1 MSSEF
6 LIAFIS
12 HYGYLGL
19 YVILGISILGIPLPD
34 ETLMVFIGFLTYEGK
49 LNSILAVLF
58 AASGSITGITIAYF
72 LGRLFQQKVM
82 HHLKKHAGSERLEKA
97 FQWYHRHGGKL
108 LTIGYFIPGVRHL
121 SGYIAGLT
129 RLSYKSFAFFAYL
142 GAILWVSIWVI
153 IGRLLGSRWKM
164 LLPIIHRY
172 AFILGLM
179 AAFLVLT
186 FYFVYRYHQRLGD
199 WLYHQWQHLPERYM
213 SLGKRRLVVTIGGL
227 LFLVLFI
234 IFMGLIQDFAAYE
247 VGPSDNLVV
256 TWLANSS
263 PYFLVPLMQFVN
275 ALGTHLCIFIVLI
288 IAGGLLRFTTKRW
301 AHMVP
306 LALAWLGGTVIDS
319 LFRLI
324 FRGYSIRLFENLTP
338 FQAPSQGF
346 LIAALSFYAVLGYLI
361 GKNRKRKGQLFLVF
375 AEFFL
380 LTLLALSPIYLR
392 IHPPST
398 MVMSLTVSG
407 LLTLICLF
415 VYEFRF
421 SYLKKYL

>member
-1 MSSEF
+1 MSSAI
-6 LIAFIS
+6 LMSYVA

-19 YVILGISILGIPLPD
+19 YFILGISILGIPIPD

-49 LNSILAVLF
+49 LNPILAVLS

-82 HHLKKHAGSERLEKA
+82 HHLKKHAGSQRLEKA
-97 FQWYHRHGGKL
+97 FDWYHRHGGKL

-142 GAILWVSIWVI
+142 GAVIWVSVWVTV
-153 IGRLLGSRWKM
+153 GRLLGSRWET

-172 AFILGLM
+172 ALLLGVI
-179 AAFLVLT
+179 AAVLVLA
-186 FYFVYRYHQRLGD
+186 FYLLYNNHERMGN
-199 WLYHQWQHLPERYM
+199 WLYTQMQRLPERYL
-213 SLGKRRLVVTIGGL
+213 SLGKRRLIVTIGGL
-227 LFLVLFI
+227 IFLILFI
-234 IFMGLIQDFAAYE
+234 VFMGLIQDFVAYE

-256 TWLANSS
+256 NWLAGSS
-263 PYFLVPLMQFVN
+263 PYFLVSVMQMIN
-275 ALGTHLCIFIVLI
+275 ALGTHLFIVGVFI
-288 IAGGLLRFTTKRW
+288 IAGGLLRFTTKQW
-301 AHMVP
+301 THVFP
-306 LALAWLGGTVIDS
+306 LALAWLGGTIIDS

-324 FRGYSIRLFENLTP
+324 FRGYSISIFENLTP

-346 LIAALSFYAVLGYLI
+346 LIAALSFYAVLGYII
-361 GKNRKRKGQLFLVF
+361 GKNKSKKSQLLIGI

-380 LTLLALSPIYLR
+380 LILLALSPIYLR
-392 IHPPST
+392 LHPPST

-407 LLTLICLF
+407 LLTLVCLF
-415 VYEFRF
+415 LYEFRF
-421 SYLKKYL
+421 SYKMK